1 MRNVGRCIRHGVN
14 CRYNYVFRFLC
25 MSKSYDEDGGVRM
38 KQTCF
43 FDLLL
48 VVLLNETS
56 LSLLV
61 IPAQT

>member
-1 MRNVGRCIRHGVN
+1 
-14 CRYNYVFRFLC
+14 

-56 LSLLV
+56 LKIKQYSTMWQISYYIVWQML
-61 IPAQT
+61 TS